1 MKFTGYRGREIYH
14 AVIQPV
20 LIRRKARVPPRQ
32 PQCQAKVWLCIGEP
46 PPFFRQN
53 SRKLHRLLP
62 YANPQEKPLPAP
74 AKNPEIHRIFPG
86 IPCLAGSGFDPQSY
100 TLPLTGPLH
109 TKSSRME
116 EKMSSRIPSSRQVQP
131 WGTPFS
137 FKRVSPART
146 VRVSPSMVKENAPET
161 T

>member
-1 MKFTGYRGREIYH
+1 MKFTGHGGTGHLPYGNPACADPAEGLRTAPATTAPGGSMVAHWRPPSSGKTAGSCTGCFH
-14 AVIQPV
+14 TQT
-20 LIRRKARVPPRQ
+20 RRKNRCRPRQ
-32 PQCQAKVWLCIGEP
+32 KIPKYTV
-46 PPFFRQN
+46 
-53 SRKLHRLLP
+53 
-62 YANPQEKPLPAP
+62 
-74 AKNPEIHRIFPG
+74 FPG
-86 IPCLAGSGFDPQSY
+86 IPCLAGSGFNPQTC

-109 TKSSRME
+109 TKSSRMG